1 MANMVIPNDGKQN
14 WLLMA
19 VEGGAQE
26 DFEVRLYTNDYIPLD
41 NATILSFTAAT
52 FAGSGGVTITPA
64 DWDAPAVVAN
74 VAQIDA
80 SNPPTW
86 THGGG
91 AAQLCYGWYMFGVTS
106 NAVYAAQRFDAPR
119 NMTAGS
125 VESLDPFRFKM
136 KSFA

>member
-1 MANMVIPNDGKQN
+1 MVIPNDGKNN

-26 DFEVRLYTNDYIPLD
+26 DFEVRLYTNDYTPVDGSIITD
-41 NATILSFTAAT
+41 FTAAT
-52 FAGSGGVTITPA
+52 FAGSGAVTITPA

-80 SNPPTW
+80 TTPPTW

-91 AAQLCYGWYMFGVTS
+91 AAQLCYGWYMVGVTS
-106 NAVYAAQRFDAPR
+106 SAVYAAQRFDAAR

-125 VESLDPFRFKM
+125 VESLDPFRLKL